1 MFGSLYTL
9 GEDSVE
15 KILARRQLAV
25 KSFESSVWFVA
36 VSKLF
41 IKYDLP
47 DCWDVVDEPLWAG
60 CQEL

>member
-1 MFGSLYTL
+1 MFGSLCTL

-15 KILARRQLAV
+15 KRLARKQLAV

-36 VSKLF
+36 LRKLF

-47 DCWDVVDEPLWAG
+47 DCWDVVDEPL
-60 CQEL
+60 